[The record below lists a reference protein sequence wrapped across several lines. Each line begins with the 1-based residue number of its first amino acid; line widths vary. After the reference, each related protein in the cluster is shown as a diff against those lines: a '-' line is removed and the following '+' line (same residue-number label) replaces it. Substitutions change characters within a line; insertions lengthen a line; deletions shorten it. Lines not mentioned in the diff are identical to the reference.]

1 MKVWIEKVLQS
12 KSKLF
17 ALWCACFLVGVTVA
31 SFFEIKLDPMIAW
44 LVIGGGILAVLFVN
58 KIRAGNLVVSLV
70 VMVVCFVIG
79 VVRFGLVFPR
89 DSPAR
94 VEFYAGATE
103 LTGIIDAEPD
113 RRLDSTRYIVAA
125 HAVDGVV
132 VQGRMLV
139 KNDRYPQ
146 FAYGDIVQIQCRLK
160 RPEPIVD
167 EATGQTFRYDLYL
180 ALQKVF
186 VVCNQPWITR
196 VASNQGGF
204 VFSLILKG
212 KNALAAKISQLWPEP
227 EASFMAGLL
236 YGYRGGLGS
245 LNELFSRTGVTHIVA
260 VSGFNI
266 SVIATILIT
275 AATYACVPRQKAFWL
290 VSLGIVAFVIFTGA
304 SASVVRA
311 GVMGIISLLAK
322 HVGRAARIGNVMLVA
337 ATIMVLQNPL
347 VLWFDAGF
355 QLSFLSTLGLVYVS
369 PLLARWQNYLPTW
382 LGLQESLLSTMSAI
396 IATLPLILYQF
407 GRLSI
412 VAPVVNML
420 ILWLISWLM
429 LAGTVAVALS
439 FVSPTIGALAAW
451 PAHLGMRYIMWVVR
465 WFASFSWASVD
476 MRVPAVVAVAAYGGL
491 VYAIWR
497 RSFSKTYGKNQ
508 FVANRKI

>member
-1 MKVWIEKVLQS
+1 MKVWIEKILQS

-31 SFFEIKLDPMIAW
+31 SFFEIKLDPTVAW
-44 LVIGGGILAVLFVN
+44 LVIGGGIVAVLFVN
-58 KIRAGNLVVSLV
+58 KIKADNLSVSLV
-70 VMVVCFVIG
+70 VMAVCFVIG
-79 VVRFGLVFPR
+79 AARYGLVFPR
-89 DSPAR
+89 DSPTR
-94 VEFYAGATE
+94 VEFYEGATE
-103 LTGIIDAEPD
+103 LVGIIDAEPD

-125 HAVDGVV
+125 RAVNGVT
-132 VQGRMLV
+132 VQGRVLV

-146 FAYGDIVQIQCRLK
+146 FAYGDVVQIQCRLK

-186 VVCNQPWITR
+186 VVCNQPQITR
-196 VASNQGGF
+196 VASNRGGL

-275 AATYACVPRQKAFWL
+275 VATYACVPRQKAFWL
-290 VSLGIVAFVIFTGA
+290 VSLGIVGFVIFTGA

-407 GRLSI
+407 GRLSL

-429 LAGTVAVALS
+429 FAGTVAVALS

-451 PAHLGMRYIMWVVR
+451 PAHLGMQYIVWVVR
-465 WFASFSWASVD
+465 WFAGLSWASVD

-491 VYAIWR
+491 VYAIWHK
-497 RSFSKTYGKNQ
+497 SLSKTYGKNN
-508 FVANRKI
+508 FVANGKI